1 MVAGT
6 ISGGSDPDRV
16 QTAQAGCFALHVGR
30 LLLGVS
36 ELLGVGDGTGNLAQ
50 RVFRGANGPLEPG
63 VGAVHGE
70 PEPDEADAQG
80 GEEGH
85 ACGCGKV

>member
-1 MVAGT
+1 MAGFD
-6 ISGGSDPDRV
+6 SGGSNSDRF
-16 QTAQAGCFALHVGR
+16 QTAQAGSLALHDDR

-36 ELLGVGDGTGNLAQ
+36 EILGVGDGTGNLAQ
-50 RVFRGANGPLEPG
+50 RVFRGADGPLEPG

-85 ACGCGKV
+85 ACGCEKV